1 MRDGGLRAGLAHI
14 FARILGDPR
23 FLRPASSIDF
33 RHFGLESS
41 PTLNDF
47 IGHLIPEKSSIE
59 IENALR
65 ESITGID
72 FFHELPNEIE
82 NSLESKVNL
91 EDWEL

>member
-1 MRDGGLRAGLAHI
+1 MKKL
-14 FARILGDPR
+14 ILITILTPIISFSQTYYDSALNFQNNIR
-23 FLRPASSIDF
+23 SFYDLNELKSFMVSID
-33 RHFGLESS
+33 
-41 PTLNDF
+41 
-47 IGHLIPEKSSIE
+47 SI
-59 IENALR
+59 